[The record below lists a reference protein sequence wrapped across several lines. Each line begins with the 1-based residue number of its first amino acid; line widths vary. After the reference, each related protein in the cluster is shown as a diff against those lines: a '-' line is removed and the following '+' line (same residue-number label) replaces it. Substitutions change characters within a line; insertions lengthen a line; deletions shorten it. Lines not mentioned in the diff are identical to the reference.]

1 MGLQMSSLAQKLV
14 VSILL
19 ALCWT
24 TTVLAQKN
32 PELTRAEVDKLLRMG
47 IVDLL
52 LKNQSPRR
60 AALKDVIVPQ
70 DAIKTGTNSEAQL
83 LFNEK
88 TVARVDESTTFRFEP
103 GLRRFQVPNRIA
115 LNEMIFKLE
124 NGTAL
129 ILSPPGSVGTE
140 VATPQSQISI
150 LAARPATTSSSTSNL
165 LVPAQIISLAAN
177 KSIKLSQ
184 NNNDTVKPPSTTPNL
199 FLPAQKGSAVMVVH
213 NATDNTTQVFA
224 LTDGDIK
231 ISDRQL
237 KKTVSLLGGQTVA
250 VKNGLVGN
258 VQEFDLQGF
267 YKIIALT
274 DGLGAGEENLVA
286 QESPPV
292 QQTLKAVRIE
302 TLAAL
307 KNQAK
312 RMKGFTSSFLRD
324 ALGGTEGD
332 LNPRQPPTVRIRN
345 PQVLTGIFRRI
356 DNNTAQFIPDNNPN
370 SSIPIEV
377 NFDKQ
382 TININGST
390 GVSNNAGLSGNN
402 ASGTV
407 IERNGQARRIE
418 VFGVNG
424 EEPAVGAPYRGSLT
438 TGVIRD
444 R

>member
-1 MGLQMSSLAQKLV
+1 MGLQVSPLAQKLV

-24 TTVLAQKN
+24 TTVLANNN

-47 IVDLL
+47 IAELL
-52 LKNQSPRR
+52 LKNKSPRR
-60 AALKDVIVPQ
+60 AVLKDAIAPQ
-70 DAIKTGTNSEAQL
+70 DAIRTGTNSEAQL

-88 TVARVDESTTFRFEP
+88 TVARVDERTTFEFVP

-150 LAARPATTSSSTSNL
+150 LAARPATTLSSTSNFS
-165 LVPAQIISLAAN
+165 VPAQIVSLAAN

-184 NNNDTVKPPSTTPNL
+184 NNNSVTPPSTSSNL

-231 ISDRQL
+231 ISDRQQ

-267 YKIIALT
+267 YQIIALT

-312 RMKGFTSSFLRD
+312 RMRGFKSSFLRD

-332 LNPRQPPTVRIRN
+332 LNPRQPATVRIRN
-345 PQVLTGIFRRI
+345 PQVLTGIFRRTS
-356 DNNTAQFIPDNNPN
+356 NNTAVFIPDNNPN
-370 SSIPIEV
+370 SPIPIGV
-377 NFDKQ
+377 DFDKQ

-390 GVSNNAGLSGNN
+390 GISNNAGLSGNN

-407 IERNGQARRIE
+407 IERNGEARRIE

-424 EEPAVGAPYRGSLT
+424 EEPAVGAPFRGSLT